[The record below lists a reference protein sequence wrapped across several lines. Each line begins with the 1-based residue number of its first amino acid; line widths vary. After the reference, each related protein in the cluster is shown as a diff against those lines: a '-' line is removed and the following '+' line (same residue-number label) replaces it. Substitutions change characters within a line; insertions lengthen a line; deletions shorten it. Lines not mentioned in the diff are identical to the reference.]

1 MRQTK
6 LFTDCFYAVL
16 TSLNQNQYGE
26 KTLMFTSVQ
35 SLKQLLFKAR
45 TLEKKKKKKKHDF
58 NPAASMFQIN
68 QTVSTT
74 IADFWLYMQFHIYHW
89 I

>member
-45 TLEKKKKKKKHDF
+45 TLEKNKKIEKIKK
-58 NPAASMFQIN
+58 A
-68 QTVSTT
+68 
-74 IADFWLYMQFHIYHW
+74 
-89 I
+89 